1 MTAEYIVNA
10 SEADFEYEVIAYSKH
25 MPVVVDFWAEWCGP
39 CKMIGPLLEKL
50 TEEAQGAFRLA
61 KVNVD
66 ENPNL
71 AIQYGV
77 RSIPMIKAFR
87 DGNVVSEFVG
97 VQPEPRIREFIRN
110 IAPSQMDLTL
120 ERGMSKLSEH
130 DWAEAESAFREYL
143 SDYPENPAGILGLAK
158 CTLMQGKIPEARKL
172 LVELPPSKEYAAGE
186 VIKPLVKALTTT
198 DHDDEIGD
206 DDLLATYKN
215 SLKLITRGNYRAA
228 MDGFLEILRQNKN
241 YHNGELKS
249 IMLALF
255 EVLGN
260 DHPISRQYRNEFASI
275 IF

>member
-25 MPVVVDFWAEWCGP
+25 IPVVVDFWAEWCGP
-39 CKMIGPLLEKL
+39 CKVIGPLLEKL
-50 TEEAQGAFRLA
+50 AEEAQGAFRLA

-71 AIQYGV
+71 ALQYGV
-77 RSIPMIKAFR
+77 RSIPLIKAFR
-87 DGNVVSEFVG
+87 DGHVVAEFVG

-120 ERGMSKLSEH
+120 ERGISKLSEH
-130 DWAEAESAFREYL
+130 DWGEAESAYREYL
-143 SDYPENPAGILGLAK
+143 NDFPDNPAGILGLAK
-158 CTLMQGKIPEARKL
+158 STLMQGKISESMRL
-172 LVELPPSKEYAAGE
+172 LNSIPPSKEYTAGNA
-186 VIKPLVKALTTT
+186 IKALVEALISNQN
-198 DHDDEIGD
+198 DDELND
-206 DDLLATYKN
+206 DYLFAAYHN
-215 SLKLITRGNYRAA
+215 SLRLIKRGNYRAA
-228 MDGFLEILRQNKN
+228 MDGFLEILRQDKN
-241 YHNGELKS
+241 YRDGEIKRIL
-249 IMLALF
+249 LALF